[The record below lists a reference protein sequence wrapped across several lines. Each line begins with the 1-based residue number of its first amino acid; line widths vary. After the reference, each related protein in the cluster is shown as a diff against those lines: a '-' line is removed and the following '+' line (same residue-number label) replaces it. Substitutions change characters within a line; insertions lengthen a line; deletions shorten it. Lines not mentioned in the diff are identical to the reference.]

1 MVKESENM
9 NSIWWIL
16 ILLCCCNHNQC
27 DCEDRDGCGRRN
39 DCGRRRDC
47 DCRRDNERKNDC
59 GCKKEYCPDQ
69 MQTMP
74 FQRGNDGSSHCCEM
88 QSDE

>member
-1 MVKESENM
+1 M

-16 ILLCCCNHNQC
+16 ILLCCCNHNHC
-27 DCEDRDGCGRRN
+27 DCDDRDDYGCRN
-39 DCGRRRDC
+39 DCDRRRDC
-47 DCRRDNERKNDC
+47 DCRRDDDRKKDC

-74 FQRGNDGSSHCCEM
+74 FQRGNDGLSRCCEM

>member
-1 MVKESENM
+1 M

>member
-1 MVKESENM
+1 M

-39 DCGRRRDC
+39 DCGRRRDN

>member
-1 MVKESENM
+1 M

-16 ILLCCCNHNQC
+16 ILLCCCNHNHC
-27 DCEDRDGCGRRN
+27 DCDDRDDYGCRN
-39 DCGRRRDC
+39 DCDRRRDC
-47 DCRRDNERKNDC
+47 DCRRDDDRKKDC

-74 FQRGNDGSSHCCEM
+74 FQRGNDGSSRCCEM

>member
-1 MVKESENM
+1 M

-16 ILLCCCNHNQC
+16 ILLCCCNHNHC

-59 GCKKEYCPDQ
+59 GCKKEYRPDQ

-74 FQRGNDGSSHCCEM
+74 FQRGNDGSSRCCEM